1 MAVMLAVL
9 WVTLVLA
16 IANLS
21 FSSLRLSSPSFRIHP
36 FILGFGEDV
45 GAKELAHIAI
55 AVHARHVTL

>member
-45 GAKELAHIAI
+45 GAQALVRIASPS
-55 AVHARHVTL
+55 